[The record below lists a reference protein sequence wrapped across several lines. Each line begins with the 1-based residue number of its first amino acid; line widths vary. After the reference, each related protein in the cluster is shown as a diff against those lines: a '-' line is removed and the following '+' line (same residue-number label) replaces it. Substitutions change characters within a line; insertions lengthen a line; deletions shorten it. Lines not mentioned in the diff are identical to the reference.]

1 MRQFIHRKAADL
13 SKRVLQHNLNNLQ
26 FGEDMEEFAD
36 ADLGADV
43 VHVRLDQQLKKRI
56 NEDLNKVKKGTSQYI

>member
-1 MRQFIHRKAADL
+1 MRQFIHRKAADP

-43 VHVRLDQQLKKRI
+43 VDVRLDQQLKKRI

>member
-43 VHVRLDQQLKKRI
+43 VDVRLDQQLKKRI

>member
-43 VHVRLDQQLKKRI
+43 VDVRLDQQLKQRI

>member
-26 FGEDMEEFAD
+26 FGEDMQEFAD

-43 VHVRLDQQLKKRI
+43 VDVRLDQQLKKRI